1 MNDETTK
8 PGIDTSRVLD
18 ELSRNNSS
26 RVNTKASRQRL
37 RVMLILLFLS
47 PFLLGI
53 GYATFSQWQ
62 VQGQLADLELENQ
75 QLRSAQEASE
85 AQLLSQLARLNNQLG
100 DLSADTGNDEQ
111 LIARLQN
118 ELNSH
123 LSGLNQSVD
132 SVQRQLR
139 QQQNRDAQWV
149 YAEAEHMLRLA
160 DQKLKLDAD
169 VNSAIVLLSSV
180 DAMLRDIEGRQLENS
195 AVSILRSS
203 IADDIRSLNAVVP
216 VDLAGIYLRV
226 ARLAD
231 AVEQL
236 SLVTSLRDAYQEQL
250 QRDWQSTSTAPSG
263 FIDSGLALLGSIFVW
278 REWDEA
284 PGEML
289 PPQEEYFVKQNLRL
303 LMEQAQLS
311 LLMQQELLF
320 RESLGRGKD
329 WLSKYQLNET
339 EQGRIMLTEIDQLM
353 LLRLHT
359 VVPDIAMSLRLLR
372 QLNMDLEI

>member
-1 MNDETTK
+1 MNDENIK

-47 PFLLGI
+47 PFFLGI
-53 GYATFSQWQ
+53 GYATFGQWQ
-62 VQGQLADLELENQ
+62 VQSQLADLALENR

-100 DLSADTGNDEQ
+100 DLSADNGDDEQ

-118 ELNSH
+118 ELSSQ

-132 SVQRQLR
+132 SVQRQMR
-139 QQQNRDAQWV
+139 QQQNRAEQWV
-149 YAEAEHMLRLA
+149 YAEAEYMLRLA
-160 DQKLKLDAD
+160 DQKLKLEAD
-169 VNSAIVLLSSV
+169 VNSAIGLLSSV
-180 DAMLRDIEGRQLENS
+180 DAMLRDIESRQLENP

-203 IADDIRSLNAVVP
+203 IADDIRGLNAVVP
-216 VDLAGIYLRV
+216 VDLAGTYLRV

-250 QRDWQSTSTAPSG
+250 QRNWQSTSTAPSG

-303 LMEQAQLS
+303 LMEQAQLA

-339 EQGRIMLTEIDQLM
+339 EQGRIMLMEIDQLM

-359 VVPDIAMSLRLLR
+359 QVPDISMSLRLLS
-372 QLNMDLEI
+372 QLSTGQGI